1 MLTPRPTRYRET
13 LTRLTRGLEKLVKI
27 CFWSTSFQADNQ
39 ALATY
44 LTGLPN
50 VEVWVAMDDP
60 AGYVAEPVN
69 ALLPLRARLLDR
81 RENTTLQ
88 EVKAWSPE
96 VLIVDNH
103 LPSEALCE
111 RVFVLW
117 HGFGWR
123 VDDLSTMRKQLRK
136 LVGDVTVPNPR
147 FGWQAF
153 GAWDRNYRIEHSQL
167 DPANVHALGSAYAD
181 VLREG
186 SDVRSRFRRE
196 DVASHYD
203 IDVQRPTVL
212 LGLSWH
218 HGGALGHWGD
228 DALLHERL
236 VQHIGA
242 AGGNVLIRMH
252 DRHRYASED
261 VARMEALATKH
272 QHVGLKFKSESP
284 DSLIDVLLSDVMI
297 SNYSSFLN
305 AFYYTGRPTIHID
318 PMAGITGA
326 HVFRQ
331 MKRGKL
337 RVKKVSDPLA
347 TWKLSPDDI
356 GGLRA
361 QSFDELLSAVDTAM
375 GSPSSCKELSAAFIG
390 RHVSGENGATRQRIT
405 EHLRQWISGGSSAG

>member
-1 MLTPRPTRYRET
+1 M
-13 LTRLTRGLEKLVKI
+13 KI

-44 LTGLPN
+44 LTGLPEM
-50 VEVWVAMDDP
+50 EVWVAMDDP
-60 AGYVAEPVN
+60 ARYASEPVN
-69 ALLPLRARLLDR
+69 ALLPLRGRLLDR
-81 RENTTLQ
+81 REKATLT
-88 EVKAWSPE
+88 EVKAWRPD

-103 LPSEALCE
+103 LPGEALAQ
-111 RVFVLW
+111 RIFVLW

-123 VDDLSTMRKQLRK
+123 VDDLGTMRKQLRR

-153 GAWDRNYRIEHSQL
+153 GPWDKTYRIEHSQL

-186 SDVRSRFRRE
+186 SEVRSRFRRE
-196 DVASHYD
+196 DVASHYGF
-203 IDVQRPTVL
+203 DVQRPTVL

-228 DALLHERL
+228 DAVLHERL
-236 VQHIGA
+236 VQHVGS

-261 VARMEALATKH
+261 VARMEALAAKH
-272 QHVGLKFKSESP
+272 PHVGLKFKSESP
-284 DSLIDVLLSDVMI
+284 DSLVDVLLSDVMI

-305 AFYYTGRPTIHID
+305 AFYYTGRPSIHID
-318 PMAGITGA
+318 PMAGITGT
-326 HVFRQ
+326 HVFRE

-361 QSFDELLSAVDTAM
+361 QSFDELLSRIDTAM
-375 GSPSSCKELSAAFIG
+375 ADPACCKELSAGFIA
-390 RHVSGENGATRQRIT
+390 RHVSQENGATRQRIA
-405 EHLRQWISGGSSAG
+405 EHLRQWVGLDSPAG

>member
-1 MLTPRPTRYRET
+1 M
-13 LTRLTRGLEKLVKI
+13 KI

-44 LTGLPN
+44 LTGLPQMD
-50 VEVWVAMDDP
+50 VWVAMDDP
-60 AGYVAEPVN
+60 ARYAAEPVN
-69 ALLPLRARLLDR
+69 ALLPFHGRLLDR
-81 RENTTLQ
+81 REKATLK
-88 EVKAWSPE
+88 EVQAWAPD

-103 LPSEALCE
+103 LPAEPLSE
-111 RVFVLW
+111 RIFVLW

-136 LVGDVTVPNPR
+136 LVGDVTAANPR

-153 GAWDRNYRIEHSQL
+153 GAWDRSYRIEHSQFH
-167 DPANVHALGSAYAD
+167 PSNVHALGSAYAD

-186 SDVRSRFRRE
+186 SEVRRRFRAE
-196 DVASHYD
+196 DVAPHYSF
-203 IDVQRPTVL
+203 DVGRPTVL

-228 DALLHERL
+228 DAVLHERL
-236 VQHIGA
+236 VQHVGA

-252 DRHRYASED
+252 DRYRYAPED
-261 VARMEALATKH
+261 VARMEALAAQH
-272 QHVGLKFKSESP
+272 RHVGLKFKSESP
-284 DSLIDVLLSDVMI
+284 DSLVDVLLSDVMI

-305 AFYYTGRPTIHID
+305 AFYYTGRPSIHID
-318 PMAGITGA
+318 PMAGITGS
-326 HVFRQ
+326 HVHRQ

-337 RVKKVSDPLA
+337 RVKKVSDPMA

-361 QSFDELLSAVDTAM
+361 RSFDELVSSIDTAM
-375 GSPSSCKELSAAFIG
+375 GDPACCKELSAAFIA
-390 RHVSGENGATRQRIT
+390 RHVSGENGATRHRIA
-405 EHLRQWISGGSSAG
+405 EHLRRWVSGSAPAG

>member
-1 MLTPRPTRYRET
+1 
-13 LTRLTRGLEKLVKI
+13 VKI

-44 LTGLPN
+44 LTGLPGM
-50 VEVWVAMDDP
+50 EVWVAMDDP
-60 AGYVAEPVN
+60 ARYAAQPVN
-69 ALLPLRARLLDR
+69 DLLPFRGRLLDR
-81 RENTTLQ
+81 RDKATVKA
-88 EVKAWSPE
+88 VKAWTPD

-103 LPSEALCE
+103 LPSEALSE

-123 VDDLSTMRKQLRK
+123 VDDLGTMRKQLRK

-153 GAWDRNYRIEHSQL
+153 GPWDRSYRIEHSQL
-167 DPANVHALGSAYAD
+167 APSNVHALGSAYAD
-181 VLREG
+181 LLREG
-186 SDVRSRFRRE
+186 SDVRNRFRRQ
-196 DVASHYD
+196 DVAAHYD
-203 IDVQRPTVL
+203 FDVERPTVL

-228 DALLHERL
+228 DAVLHERL

-252 DRHRYASED
+252 DRHRYAAED
-261 VARMEALATKH
+261 VARMESLAKQH
-272 QHVGLKFKSESP
+272 PHVGLKFKSESP

-305 AFYYTGRPTIHID
+305 AFYYTGRPSIHID
-318 PMAGITGA
+318 PVAGITGA

-361 QSFDELLSAVDTAM
+361 QSFDQLLSAIDTALEN
-375 GSPSSCKELSAAFIG
+375 PSCCKELSAAFTT
-390 RHVSGENGATRQRIT
+390 RHVTNEDGSTRRRMT
-405 EHLRQWISGGSSAG
+405 EHLRRWVSGRLPAG